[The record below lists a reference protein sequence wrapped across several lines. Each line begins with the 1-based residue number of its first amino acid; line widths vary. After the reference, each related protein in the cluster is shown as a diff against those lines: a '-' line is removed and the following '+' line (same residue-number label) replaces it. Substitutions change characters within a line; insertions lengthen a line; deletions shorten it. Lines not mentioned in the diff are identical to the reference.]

1 MCKKLFLI
9 SLVLLFG
16 LVGYAW
22 DVVTVQ
28 NVTSAG
34 ASYVSTANTING
46 SGMTGDLHDSAYGTL
61 WMTAVGSNGG
71 GESDP
76 HPGTY
81 NPGPGAWTWI
91 KFDFNDVCRLHELWV
106 WNYNEWTVRGLKN
119 VVIEYT
125 RDGTTWKKLG
135 DYQFARAPFDAN
147 GHGYDNYA
155 HNTTIDFNG
164 VEANSVIITTQKN
177 AGSNWGNW
185 GDPTLFGL
193 SEVRFYCFGPI
204 PATSPSPAS
213 GAEGV
218 TVDTV
223 LSWRAGAY
231 AANVNG
237 HDVYLGTDY
246 NSVADANHSSSK
258 FMGRQT
264 AASYDPC
271 SGLEFGQTYYWR
283 IDEVNDPCMW
293 RGSVWTFKT
302 APAAASEPTPADGAI
317 TVFTGSKLR
326 WSTGGAAMSHDVY
339 LGTDFNDVNTATT
352 SSGVFKGNQSATTYD
367 PCTMEM
373 NTTYY
378 WRIDERNGP
387 NTWPGRVWSFT
398 TVDVE
403 LPLKLKRG
411 ISMGRGFPVSPAQT
425 HLPEDI
431 RFIKSMGF
439 DHIKLLIDP
448 IPLKNGSG
456 LYDANMWYLDE
467 NVNLVVDEGL
477 PAVVCLH
484 TAESLRIK
492 VMTNWQE
499 FEDMLGFY
507 EAIGSYMAARWSPR
521 QVVFQFMTEPHDNAW
536 DWNMMMSMIW
546 QAIRRGMPNHTLI
559 MCPTISSLIEGLVN
573 VVPVDD
579 RNVIYCFDFYD
590 PYFFSLQGWPFDS
603 SYQLAGVPYP
613 SSPEIIAAV
622 LDDIL
627 ADVPSQWQAQARA
640 DLIAYGEQRWNR
652 DKLASRLKMATDW
665 AKNNGGQKLWVTEW
679 ALYRTSVNPED
690 GYRFVRDAR
699 ELLEANDVGW
709 AWFGYNDDVAVT
721 VLNDSRI
728 PGGGHGPPDPG
739 WIDKQMMNALGMFA
753 GEGDVNHDGIIDFR
767 DFAEIARVW
776 LEQGLWP

>member
-1 MCKKLFLI
+1 
-9 SLVLLFG
+9 
-16 LVGYAW
+16 
-22 DVVTVQ
+22 
-28 NVTSAG
+28 
-34 ASYVSTANTING
+34 
-46 SGMTGDLHDSAYGTL
+46 L

-71 GESDP
+71 GYSNP

-81 NPGPGAWTWI
+81 NPGSGAWTWI
-91 KFDFNDVCRLHELWV
+91 KFEFDKTYTLSELWV
-106 WNYNEWTVRGLKN
+106 WNYNEWTLRGLKN

-125 RDGTTWKKLG
+125 QNGTTWNQLG
-135 DYQFARAPFDAN
+135 EYQIARAPTDAT

-164 VEANSVIITTQKN
+164 VEASSVIITTKEGVN
-177 AGSNWGNW
+177 NGNW
-185 GDPTLFGL
+185 GDSTPLYGL
-193 SEVRFYCFGPI
+193 SEVRFYCFGPL
-204 PATSPSPAS
+204 PATAPSPPS
-213 GAEGV
+213 GDKGV
-218 TVDTV
+218 MVETI
-223 LSWRAGAY
+223 LSWRPGTY
-231 AANVNG
+231 AADVNG
-237 HDVYLGTDY
+237 HDVYIGMDY
-246 NSVADANHSSSK
+246 NLVANANHLSGE

-264 AASYDPC
+264 DASYDHP
-271 SGLEFGQTYYWR
+271 SAFEFEQTYYWR
-283 IDEVNDPCMW
+283 IDEVNGTSLWPGD
-293 RGSVWTFKT
+293 VWTFET
-302 APAAASEPTPADGAI
+302 APAAASDPIPADG
-317 TVFTGSKLR
+317 TTNVYTGSKLR
-326 WSTGGAAMSHDVY
+326 WSVGGASISHDVY
-339 LGTDFNDVNTATT
+339 FGTNFDEVNTATP
-352 SSGVFKGNQSATTYD
+352 SSGVFKTNQPDSTYD
-367 PCTMEM
+367 PSPMDM

-378 WRIDERNGP
+378 WRIDERDDS
-387 NTWPGRVWSFT
+387 NTWPSRVWSFT

-411 ISMGRGFPVSPAQT
+411 ISMGRGFPVSPSQT

-467 NVNLVVDEGL
+467 NVNLVVNEGL
-477 PAVVCLH
+477 LAVVCLH
-484 TAESLRIK
+484 IPESLRIK

-507 EAIGSYMAARWSPR
+507 EAIGNYMAARWSPR
-521 QVVFQFMTEPHDNAW
+521 QVVFQFMTEPHSNAW
-536 DWNMMMSMIW
+536 DWNMMLSMIW
-546 QAIRRGMPNHTLI
+546 QSIRHGMPNHTLI
-559 MCPTISSLIEGLVN
+559 MCPTVSSLIEGLVN

-579 RNVIYCFDFYD
+579 RNVIYCFGFYE

-603 SYQLAGVPYP
+603 VYQLAGVPYP

-665 AKNNGGQKLWVTEW
+665 AKNNGGQKLWVHEW
-679 ALYRTSVNPED
+679 ALYRISVNPED

-709 AWFGYNDDVAVT
+709 AWFGYNDEISLT

-753 GEGDVNHDGIIDFR
+753 GEGDVNHDGIINFH
-767 DFAEIARVW
+767 DFAEIADDW
-776 LEQGLWP
+776 LDNRLWP